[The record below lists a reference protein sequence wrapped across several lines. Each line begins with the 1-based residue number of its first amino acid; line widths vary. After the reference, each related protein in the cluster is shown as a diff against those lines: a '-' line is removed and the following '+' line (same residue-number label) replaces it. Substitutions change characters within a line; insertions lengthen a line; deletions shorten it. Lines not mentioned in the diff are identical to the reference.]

1 MKFVI
6 RRVIA
11 SVVIVPV
18 VAFAYVAL
26 YAYLVL
32 AGGYATSR
40 FADLWFTGFWLGGI
54 VAVLFV
60 VKPDLFWGRK

>member
-11 SVVIVPV
+11 SVVITPA
-18 VAFAYVAL
+18 VALAYVML

-32 AGGYATSR
+32 AGGYATSSV
-40 FADLWFTGFWLGGI
+40 ADLWSFGLWLGG
-54 VAVLFV
+54 AVSLVFV
-60 VKPDLFWGRK
+60 VKPDLLFGRN